1 MGKQSGTSIKHD
13 VPPDCHDILRVSA
26 LYIVFYSPVV
36 AKLKGTCPLKSDR
49 DTQEA
54 DSTTVS
60 LAIDNP
66 KAWAEPHTME
76 GNRLPKGRK
85 PQLECEINVYSK
97 VSRNIAWPFGPCV
110 GAGLGLEN
118 NSSRVRRL
126 LVFPSISQETFG

>member
-1 MGKQSGTSIKHD
+1 MFFFNRWANQPSGIHSLGCGT
-13 VPPDCHDILRVSA
+13 
-26 LYIVFYSPVV
+26 YIVFYSPVV
-36 AKLKGTCPLKSDR
+36 AELKGTCPLKGDR

-85 PQLECEINVYSK
+85 PQLECEINVYS
-97 VSRNIAWPFGPCV
+97 
-110 GAGLGLEN
+110 
-118 NSSRVRRL
+118 
-126 LVFPSISQETFG
+126 